1 MTTRAARLLLGL
13 ALRLL
18 VALLVL
24 ASVVDLLVL
33 ASTTEHLV
41 GRTGTSV
48 CHFLQKVIKIFER
61 GER

>member
-24 ASVVDLLVL
+24 AGVVNLLVL

-48 CHFLQKVIKIFER
+48 CHFLLRVIKLIER
-61 GER
+61 DEG